1 MARDLKQFLAPLTS
15 SEEEPGLSPI
25 DTRLNTITDLLEQ
38 RKFKE
43 AADHT
48 EKLLDEQVYDIR
60 PISALLFQAFL
71 EDGFRVLPDLL
82 DACAALLGDNL
93 AAVGPLKRREEQFN
107 RRYAWLFE
115 AISDA
120 LKYHQ
125 ARATPEWERWRQG
138 LTPDT
143 IARSL
148 EKVLTLQ
155 GLIKD
160 SYKTAYASLG
170 RVEEWLRGPAGALP
184 AIAEA
189 APAPTPAAAAAPT
202 PAAPPSL
209 RSALVSMAPSSP
221 QEPLEP
227 VRRRVELEV
236 SHAFIELWAKLRAF
250 EALVEKGKM
259 DRAALVAD
267 DIQHLLEN
275 FDPRDYFPELFGSFS
290 KLVSKNINPLLSYS
304 ENRGSDHWKAMSQF
318 YRVDLKGFVDSL
330 DGSTP
335 HACRARL
342 RGPDHPGVP
351 ALRPALAPQAAAGP
365 GATRGATCCSRAP
378 PGAPRPPSS
387 RPWSS
392 SAPGGAP
399 LS

>member
-1 MARDLKQFLAPLTS
+1 MARDLKQFLAPLTP

-82 DACAALLGDNL
+82 DACAALLGANL

-115 AISDA
+115 SISDA

-125 ARATPEWERWRQG
+125 SKGTPEWERWRQG

-155 GLIKD
+155 GVIKD
-160 SYKTAYASLG
+160 THKNAYASLG

-189 APAPTPAAAAAPT
+189 APAPTPAAAAAST

-267 DIQHLLEN
+267 DIQRLLEN

-290 KLVSKNINPLLSYS
+290 KLVNKNINPLLSYS

-330 DGSTP
+330 DGATP
-335 HACRARL
+335 HARRARL
-342 RGPDHPGVP
+342 RGPDHPGVS

-365 GATRGATCCSRAP
+365 GLHAA
-378 PGAPRPPSS
+378 
-387 RPWSS
+387 
-392 SAPGGAP
+392 
-399 LS
+399 